1 MSDCRSI
8 EALVTP
14 YVDGELPEGERRHLD
29 AHLAACPPC
38 YSRVAAERAVRE
50 ALSAHR
56 RELASKAAPPALR
69 AACTRLCSRQSA
81 VDSRQSIGALGT
93 QAPGTHALGTHA
105 LSTQHPTPNTGSLWQ
120 ARLVPF
126 ALAAS
131 LVIIVGGA
139 FVYQMTEMSETVLA
153 AELTADHLKCLA
165 MNAVLGTH
173 QTPSAVEAA
182 MLGGFGWKMTLPD
195 NPAQVGLELVG
206 ARPCMYGEG
215 TIAHL
220 MYKHNGTLVSVFM
233 LPKSSRAE
241 RLVGVLGHE
250 AKIWCAGSRTFVLI
264 AREPRHEVEQ
274 LARFVQSS
282 LH

>member
-14 YVDGELPEGERRHLD
+14 YVDGELAEGERRHLD

-38 YSRVAAERAVRE
+38 HSRVAAERAVRE

-69 AACTRLCSRQSA
+69 AACTRLCNRQSA
-81 VDSRQSIGALGT
+81 VDSRQSTGARGTLALGT
-93 QAPGTHALGTHA
+93 PA
-105 LSTQHPTPNTGSLWQ
+105 LSTPALNTQHPTLSTRS
-120 ARLVPF
+120 RLVPL

-165 MNAVLGTH
+165 LNAMLGTQ

-206 ARPCMYGEG
+206 SRPCMYGEG

-220 MYKHNGTLVSVFM
+220 MYKHNGALVSVFM

-250 AKIWCAGSRTFVLI
+250 AKIWCTGSRTFVLI